1 MIKSGPK
8 GFELVGCYGFLA
20 PANLPKD
27 VSATL
32 RDAFGQVQTAQ
43 QVWNRM
49 VAQGA
54 APAFLGSEDFG
65 RFLAAEMPRRA
76 QAVKASGAKVD

>member
-1 MIKSGPK
+1 
-8 GFELVGCYGFLA
+8 
-20 PANLPKD
+20 
-27 VSATL
+27 
-32 RDAFGQVQTAQ
+32 
-43 QVWNRM
+43 M

-76 QAVKASGAKVD
+76 QAVKASVAKLD